1 MESKRLGNKS
11 MSRSVVS
18 LIVALEDEY
27 GSIFKVPETDKTL
40 QKIRKQ
46 LNKTIVA
53 KPEVRLSME
62 WGYKINEKKSQKD
75 VDFDSITTVCKQFGC
90 KVNNAT
96 DGSTLFYYTSCNGKN
111 PSSAMTQTCK
121 KPYVVDVLELINI
134 IRKDANNE

>member
-1 MESKRLGNKS
+1 MNT
-11 MSRSVVS
+11 
-18 LIVALEDEY
+18 LEDVE
-27 GSIFKVPETDKTL
+27 SAIS
-40 QKIRKQ
+40 
-46 LNKTIVA
+46 
-53 KPEVRLSME
+53 LSME